1 MWPVDGVTLPKLGYT
16 KGLSCFCLSW
26 WELTWREDYA
36 LRNKGRFVAT
46 ASMEKRLWVPSLVK
60 DGWILHSHLSEPGS
74 SSFFCQTFEMSIGR
88 LCESLRQRHASTLH
102 IDSGLRVIVEQKPSV
117 ISSHTEFGGKFYLV
131 GNHCGVEHDHLQTKK
146 SQTLGVTLLKL
157 EIWGWIEGPV
167 LENTGCSYREPE
179 LDSQNPHEAHSYI

>member
-1 MWPVDGVTLPKLGYT
+1 
-16 KGLSCFCLSW
+16 
-26 WELTWREDYA
+26 
-36 LRNKGRFVAT
+36 
-46 ASMEKRLWVPSLVK
+46 
-60 DGWILHSHLSEPGS
+60 
-74 SSFFCQTFEMSIGR
+74 MSIGR
-88 LCESLRQRHASTLH
+88 SCESLRQRHASTLH

-167 LENTGCSYREPE
+167 LENTGCSSRELE